1 MEIDGAWRSAITQAT
16 GQMEGRFWAHPT
28 AKFPR
33 PLLRHN
39 LFRQSG
45 AALALMQLGGK
56 IGVKLGKR
64 MNG

>member
-1 MEIDGAWRSAITQAT
+1 MAQET
-16 GQMEGRFWAHPT
+16 GQMEGGFWAHPT

-33 PLLRHN
+33 PLLRHK

-45 AALALMQLGGK
+45 AALALLQLGVK

>member
-1 MEIDGAWRSAITQAT
+1 
-16 GQMEGRFWAHPT
+16 MEGGFWAHPT

-33 PLLRHN
+33 PLLRHK

-45 AALALMQLGGK
+45 SALALMQLGVK